1 MYGLDNLRLC
11 PPLQF
16 LLIMDHLVF
25 VFLKLCLSG
34 LYARSP
40 PPGPRRSFVASSIV
54 IVVFVVVAEKSQ
66 MLFSQIFPTCV
77 SRIVQ
82 EGY

>member
-34 LYARSP
+34 LHAKP
-40 PPGPRRSFVASSIV
+40 PPPAPCSFVASSIV

-66 MLFSQIFPTCV
+66 MLF
-77 SRIVQ
+77 
-82 EGY
+82 